1 MSGFV
6 LWWKTF
12 ATKFY
17 INELENYI
25 QDHEKKNLNY
35 KVRKLIP
42 FKNTQREYEEALEEL
57 KDAKVQ
63 LGVIKNE

>member
-1 MSGFV
+1 
-6 LWWKTF
+6 
-12 ATKFY
+12 
-17 INELENYI
+17 
-25 QDHEKKNLNY
+25 LNY
-35 KVRKLIP
+35 KLRKLIP

>member
-1 MSGFV
+1 MSRFV

-17 INELENYI
+17 INELEDYI

-35 KVRKLIP
+35 KLRKLIP